1 MCKEMELDI
10 NWGALRLWQ
19 FRSR

>member
-1 MCKEMELDI
+1 MELDI